1 MVNFNWRANLVTCYL
16 LSFISVLRRR
26 QARRVPRRCAITSR
40 TWWNGLSKWSSG
52 SSQTSQS
59 SQTRDDHMDTLPG
72 WSQTTRATEGIWMVW
87 IELSGRRWSWKKN
100 NNTTA
105 KMFAPKFKFSDLDR
119 VWATGEIYHH
129 NETNDH
135 RCFLR
140 FSRWWN
146 YRLSAE
152 ILQLNNKANTK

>member
-1 MVNFNWRANLVTCYL
+1 MVNFNRRANLLACYL
-16 LSFISVLRRR
+16 LSFLSVLRRR
-26 QARRVPRRCAITSR
+26 QARRVPRRCA
-40 TWWNGLSKWSSG
+40 KMWSSG

-87 IELSGRRWSWKKN
+87 IELSGRRWSRKKK

-146 YRLSAE
+146 YRLSAG

>member
-1 MVNFNWRANLVTCYL
+1 MVNFNRRANLVACYL
-16 LSFISVLRRR
+16 LSFLSVLRRR

-40 TWWNGLSKWSSG
+40 TWWNGLSKWSYG
-52 SSQTSQS
+52 Y
-59 SQTRDDHMDTLPG
+59 
-72 WSQTTRATEGIWMVW
+72 TTRMIANDPGDWGDLDGLDR
-87 IELSGRRWSWKKN
+87 IEWTPLKSEKKN

-105 KMFAPKFKFSDLDR
+105 KMFPPKFKFSDLDR

-146 YRLSAE
+146 YRLSAG